1 MNRRHDT
8 IPINGKA
15 LMAAYGGW
23 MEELESQ
30 GFVPYFLS
38 FMFSHIRGSALTVER
53 VMREEVERVYGLSL
67 THLIRRPHS
76 AAQRDLLPRWIG
88 CPDYPVG
95 KGASGSFRD
104 VSVNAGRHVHVLAM
118 IFRASRLMVP
128 FHLHIREQSE
138 LYERAPLYRLHAE
151 PVRDRLAYVGE
162 YGLKQ
167 IGRGRATS
175 DDLIILP
182 RSSSE
187 MARQR
192 SWAAIDA
199 S

>member
-1 MNRRHDT
+1 MNRRHENMQID
-8 IPINGKA
+8 GRA

-23 MEELESQ
+23 MEELEAQ
-30 GFVPYFLS
+30 GFLPYLLT

-67 THLIRRPHS
+67 THFVRRPHS

-95 KGASGSFRD
+95 KGAGGSFRD

-118 IFRASRLMVP
+118 IFRVSRLTVP

-138 LYERAPLYRLHAE
+138 LYERGPLRRLDAE

-187 MARQR
+187 MARR
-192 SWAAIDA
+192 RAWAARDA
-199 S
+199 C